1 MSAVIGN
8 RCAVFDRIVC
18 AFDGSPGS
26 FEAARQAGVLR
37 SSLGTIALVGVF
49 EPAPASPAVYGA
61 PLIVSQAEH
70 ALATQATAARSK
82 CPGAAVELLEGATIP
97 RLLARVNEND
107 TTLVAV
113 GATSRN
119 RGIGFVRGSVA
130 TAMLH
135 RARSSV
141 LVARPHTAADA
152 FPRSVTVG
160 FDGSSAAAAALRA
173 GREIASRFDAELRV
187 ITAGDA
193 ATAELDVLAAAIV
206 ERHEGSAVDVLL
218 DASAESDLLVV
229 GSRGLHGPRALGSVS
244 ERVGHRALCSVL
256 VVRETPIT

>member
-1 MSAVIGN
+1 VSVVISN

-18 AFDGSPGS
+18 AFDGSPAS

-37 SSLGTIALVGVF
+37 SGLGTIAIVGVF
-49 EPAPASPAVYGA
+49 EPPAESPSVYGA
-61 PLIVSQAEH
+61 PLIVSEAEH
-70 ALATQATAARSK
+70 ALATQATAARSE
-82 CPGAAVELLEGATIP
+82 CPGAAVELLEGPTIP
-97 RLLARVNEND
+97 RLLARVNENH

-113 GATSRN
+113 GATSHN

-141 LVARPHTAADA
+141 LVARPHTAGDA

-160 FDGSSAAAAALRA
+160 YDGSSGAAAALRA
-173 GREIASRFDAELRV
+173 GRDVASRFDAELRV
-187 ITAGDA
+187 IAAGDA
-193 ATAELDVLAAAIV
+193 AAAELDVLAAAIV
-206 ERHEGSAVDVLL
+206 ERQQGSAVEVLL

-229 GSRGLHGPRALGSVS
+229 GSRGLHGLHALGSVS

-256 VVRETPIT
+256 VVRETPFA